1 MSYYKRHMFMCI
13 NQRADGVCCQQ
24 HEAEQLRADIKQ
36 YTKQRG
42 LWGQGKV
49 RINSAGCLDRCDEGP
64 VVVVYPE
71 EVWYQ
76 YDNIEDLKEIVDK
89 HLENGEIVERL
100 RI

>member
-13 NQRADGVCCQQ
+13 NQREDKICCQQ
-24 HEAEQLRADIKQ
+24 HDAEQLRTEIKQ

-42 LWGQGKV
+42 LAGQGKV

-64 VVVVYPE
+64 VVVIYPE
-71 EVWYQ
+71 QVWYQ
-76 YDNIEDLKEIVDK
+76 YNNIDDLREIVDK